1 MPGDWDGGW
10 RRAAPPLLTL
20 SRAPLGVS
28 DGLAFRSGLAAWQN
42 PSFDSGMGHALLPTA
57 PTGLVHGA
65 TRPATPRTTDSGGG
79 PLLLRA
85 VRADGT
91 PEPPHA
97 PAAPDSGPPA
107 RPSSGGRGT
116 AASSSSRSGGPRGT
130 AAPSE
135 GRSAS
140 GRPPSRDLSLT
151 TSPAVLSAP
160 EPAAVQRAAAASAD
174 GGGTSATA
182 PVPLVRRVA
191 VVPVAPRT
199 REAFAPRPAT
209 GPARTTATETGV
221 ARESS
226 PRVKGDV
233 RGSTARG
240 STAREGAASSGARVA
255 PGGGRSQ
262 PSSPPVVRPRP
273 VGARLTV
280 ARRVPGTARPVPAL
294 RPAAPAAPRQDRTT
308 AATDAPP
315 ATPPGHAEPTG
326 TAASDPAAPSPA
338 VQRAA
343 ARTVLGAP
351 LPELPPT
358 ASTTPTST
366 TPTTGTPSPA
376 PGAGLP
382 IVQRQTEGTP
392 RDMSGVSA
400 SDPVSP
406 GRSGA
411 GARARG
417 GLGAPLSAMPASA
430 TPPAGSTASGARPGR
445 PAPGPGVQRA
455 PAPPAGERPSP
466 AAPRADASAPEAPLL
481 GATDVQRRITDHPAS
496 PGADR
501 TDRTPGGAPVVR
513 TPGSAAPPS
522 GGAPRLAAGRE
533 AVGPHTAPGGSGSTS
548 PVPVVVARAV
558 SGPGTHPPGAAPG
571 SGGDRSGT
579 AGPPP
584 TPAPASTTGP
594 KPNTGPKATTGSKPT
609 AGRQAGPGP
618 KPGTAA
624 QRAAG
629 PSGTVRASDTPGT
642 GLRPTSGSAS
652 RIGAGGGRPAFAPY
666 LGSPAN
672 GPVPVA
678 RRTIAL
684 LPARPLRLSTGAA
697 EGLAPSA
704 ASRAVS
710 GPPVVAARW
719 NTARD
724 APGGPAHAS
733 PPGGGGASA
742 PVQRTASP
750 VQRTASA
757 SVRGAGTASVQ
768 RAASASVRGAG
779 AAPVQR
785 TASAPV
791 RGAAAASVQRA
802 ASPPR
807 GLPASGAVPPPST
820 RPDAPGPFAAP
831 TVQRA
836 ATAPGP
842 WPAAGGAV
850 AGAPAGGA
858 QVPVVRLAPPGGG
871 TSAAP
876 ARSLPVAP
884 PQAPP
889 VTHGPSAPGT
899 PAPGAPVPVV
909 RPRGVTAA
917 APSSGGGTAPRI
929 QRAVPDTG
937 RSASATPA
945 VPVKEVPARG
955 KQASSSAPAAA
966 GRSTGRNTGR
976 DAEPAQDPGLDLD
989 DLARR
994 LLDPMAR
1001 LLRTE
1006 LRRGRERTGR
1016 PYDGRR

>member
-65 TRPATPRTTDSGGG
+65 TRRATPRTTDSGGG

-91 PEPPHA
+91 PEASSHA
-97 PAAPDSGPPA
+97 PAAPDSGTAA
-107 RPSSGGRGT
+107 RPSPGGRGT
-116 AASSSSRSGGPRGT
+116 AAPSSPGGTRGT
-130 AAPSE
+130 AMASG

-140 GRPPSRDLSLT
+140 GRPASRDLSLT
-151 TSPAVLSAP
+151 TSPAVLSPP
-160 EPAAVQRAAAASAD
+160 EPAAVQRAAAPAG
-174 GGGTSATA
+174 GGGTPATA
-182 PVPLVRRVA
+182 PAPLVRRVA

-199 REAFAPRPAT
+199 HETPAPRTREASAPRPAS
-209 GPARTTATETGV
+209 GAPARTTATATGA
-221 ARESS
+221 ARELS
-226 PRVKGDV
+226 PRVKG
-233 RGSTARG
+233 GARG
-240 STAREGAASSGARVA
+240 STAREGSTASGARVA
-255 PGGGRSQ
+255 PGGGRPE

-273 VGARLTV
+273 VGAPLTV
-280 ARRVPGTARPVPAL
+280 ARRVPGSARPVPAL
-294 RPAAPAAPRQDRTT
+294 RPAAPAAPPRQDRATP
-308 AATDAPP
+308 ATDALP
-315 ATPPGHAEPTG
+315 ATAPGRAEPTG
-326 TAASDPAAPSPA
+326 TAAPDPASPSPA

-351 LPELPPT
+351 LTELPST
-358 ASTTPTST
+358 ASTTPTS
-366 TPTTGTPSPA
+366 GIPSPA
-376 PGAGLP
+376 PGGGGVQGPGLP
-382 IVQRQTEGTP
+382 LVQRQAEGTS
-392 RDMSGVSA
+392 RDTSGASA

-406 GRSGA
+406 GRP

-417 GLGAPLSAMPASA
+417 GLGAPLSAMPPSA
-430 TPPAGSTASGARPGR
+430 TPPAGSTGSGARPGR

-455 PAPPAGERPSP
+455 PASPAGERPSP
-466 AAPRADASAPEAPLL
+466 AAPEAPLL
-481 GATDVQRRITDHPAS
+481 GATDVQRRLTDHPAS
-496 PGADR
+496 PAADR
-501 TDRTPGGAPVVR
+501 TDRTSGGAPVVR

-522 GGAPRLAAGRE
+522 GSAPQRAASRD
-533 AVGPHTAPGGSGSTS
+533 AVRPHPASGGSGSTA

-558 SGPGTHPPGAAPG
+558 SGPGTQASGAAPG

-584 TPAPASTTGP
+584 TPGPASATGSKSTAGSKPPAGPQTGTGP
-594 KPNTGPKATTGSKPT
+594 KPITAVRT
-609 AGRQAGPGP
+609 AGGPS
-618 KPGTAA
+618 
-624 QRAAG
+624 
-629 PSGTVRASDTPGT
+629 PSGTVGASGTPGT
-642 GLRPTSGSAS
+642 GPRPTAGSAS
-652 RIGAGGGRPAFAPY
+652 RVGTGGGRPAFAPY
-666 LGSPAN
+666 LGSAAN

-678 RRTIAL
+678 RRTLAL
-684 LPARPLRLSTGAA
+684 LPARPLTLSTGAA
-697 EGLAPSA
+697 DGLAPSA

-724 APGGPAHAS
+724 APGGPAPAS
-733 PPGGGGASA
+733 APGGGTSA
-742 PVQRTASP
+742 PVQRA
-750 VQRTASA
+750 VSA
-757 SVRGAGTASVQ
+757 SVRGSG
-768 RAASASVRGAG
+768 
-779 AAPVQR
+779 
-785 TASAPV
+785 TASAP
-791 RGAAAASVQRA
+791 RAAA
-802 ASPPR
+802 PTR
-807 GLPASGAVPPPST
+807 GFPASGSVPPPST

-842 WPAAGGAV
+842 WHADGGAATGAPAAGAR
-850 AGAPAGGA
+850 
-858 QVPVVRLAPPGGG
+858 VPVVTPAPPGGG
-871 TSAAP
+871 ASAAP

-889 VTHGPSAPGT
+889 VAHGPSAPGT

-909 RPRGVTAA
+909 RPRSVPPAA
-917 APSSGGGTAPRI
+917 ASTGGGAAPRI

-937 RSASATPA
+937 GSASAAPA
-945 VPVKEVPARG
+945 VPVKAVSARG
-955 KQASSSAPAAA
+955 KQASSAAPAAA
-966 GRSTGRNTGR
+966 GRGTGRTTGR

-1006 LRRGRERTGR
+1006 LRRGRERSGR
-1016 PYDGRR
+1016 PFDGRR